1 MTGYI
6 QWQAIIALLGIV
18 LLITLLA
25 YVAFTF
31 TTVTVPDEG
40 GTYVEGLAGLP
51 QYINPILCQYNQ
63 VDRDLASLVFNG
75 LTDVNERGEIV
86 PDLTESYQVSE
97 DGLTYIFHLRRD
109 VQWHD
114 GVPFTADDVVF
125 TIKAM
130 QDPDYQGIPDLAE
143 LWRSVIV
150 EKIDD
155 YTVKFTL
162 KEPFTPFL
170 DYTTIGI
177 LPAHILKDVPAR
189 LLPRNRFS
197 FEPVGT
203 GPFRVERVGTEQATL
218 SANPRFY
225 GPTPYLSRLE
235 FKFYPDYESLL
246 SAYERGEVEGLGRVR
261 PEDLSRIRA
270 DERLKL
276 LSARLSGY
284 TIVLL
289 NLNNPNTPFFQDK
302 SVRQALLYALDRQKI
317 IDSILNGQ
325 GLVAHSPIMSDSWA
339 YDPLIKRYDYAPD
352 RARALLD
359 EAGWVD
365 VDGDGVREKEG
376 RKLQFTL
383 LTNDEPTRVKMIEE
397 IARQWAEVGV
407 KAVPQAAGI
416 SGVVRDFLRPRSFD
430 AILAEWRELPPDPD
444 PYPLWHFTQAEGE
457 GQNYAGFSHRDADEI
472 MEEARRTTDRSKRIE
487 LYRRF
492 QEIFAEEVPSLVIY
506 HPVYTYAINE
516 MIRNV
521 QISPLIDASDRFR
534 TIAQWYIATKRVI
547 LSGGQPAGVD
557 KFGD

>member
-1 MTGYI
+1 MIGYI
-6 QWQAIIALLGIV
+6 QWQAVIAFLGIV

-25 YVAFTF
+25 YLGFTF

-63 VDRDLASLVFNG
+63 VDRDLVSLVFNG

-86 PDLTESYQVSE
+86 PDLAKSHQVSE

-114 GVPFTADDVVF
+114 RAPFTADDVVF

-143 LWRSVIV
+143 LWRGVIV

-162 KEPFTPFL
+162 EEPFAPFL
-170 DYTTIGI
+170 DYTIVGI
-177 LPAHILKDVPAR
+177 LPAHILRDVPAR

-197 FEPVGT
+197 LEPVGT
-203 GPFRVERVGTEQATL
+203 GPFRVEKVSTEQATL
-218 SANPRFY
+218 SANPGFY
-225 GPTPYLSRLE
+225 GPAPYLSRLE

-246 SAYERGEVEGLGRVR
+246 SAYERGEVEGLSLVR
-261 PEDLSRIRA
+261 PEDLPRIRA
-270 DERLKL
+270 DGRLKL

-289 NLNNPNTPFFQDK
+289 NLNNPNTSFLQDK
-302 SVRQALLYALDRQKI
+302 GVRQALLYALDRQKI

-325 GLVAHSPIMSDSWA
+325 GLVAHSPIMPDSWA

-352 RARALLD
+352 RARALLE

-383 LTNDEPTRVKMIEE
+383 LTHDEPTRVKIIEE
-397 IARQWAEVGV
+397 IAHQWAEVGV
-407 KAVPQAAGI
+407 KAVTQAAGI
-416 SGVVRDFLRPRSFD
+416 SGVVRDFLRPRRFD
-430 AILAEWRELPPDPD
+430 AVLAEWRELPSDPD
-444 PYPLWHFTQAEGE
+444 PYPLWHSTQAEEE
-457 GQNYAGFSHRDADEI
+457 GQNYAGFYHREADEF
-472 MEEARRTTDRSKRIE
+472 MEEARRTTERSERIE

-492 QEIFAEEVPSLVIY
+492 QEIFAEEVPSLLIY
-506 HPVYTYAINE
+506 YPIYTYAIDG
-516 MIRNV
+516 MVRNV
-521 QISPLIDASDRFR
+521 QISPLIEASDRFR
-534 TIAQWYIATKRVI
+534 TIAHWYIATKRVI
-547 LSGGQPAGVD
+547 LSGAQQAGFD